1 LPSAPSAPGR
11 SVFISYSRRDAPRVD
26 ELAARLTGAG
36 VPYWLDR
43 DRIDG
48 AQTYG
53 PEIAEAIAGSAIVLL
68 ACSDAALRSREVK
81 QEIQLAWKYE
91 RPILPVLLEPTSFP
105 RQVEYWLTGW
115 QWIDTYSNPPDQW
128 WPLLLRALT
137 RAGFAA
143 GADEGGPAPAVAMPQ
158 PIAAAAAPPLPADLR
173 GLRSLASL
181 TDQIWPV
188 PRDAVAPGGAAPATR
203 GLGAPQPDVQHGYRI
218 GSRMCLA
225 LESERAGHL
234 LLLDEGPEN
243 LVYCLCP
250 SWFAPDTRLAAGR
263 TTLPQLGSRYDAFLL
278 TGVPGRE
285 HLLAVITDEPL
296 GLDWMPSDPAT
307 PARVLSP
314 TDIRQLLQ
322 LLHALDGS
330 RWSALST
337 YFDIVG

>member
-1 LPSAPSAPGR
+1 MPATSSASDR
-11 SVFISYSRRDAPRVD
+11 SVFISYSRRDATRVD
-26 ELAARLTGAG
+26 QLAALLAGAG
-36 VPYWLDR
+36 VTYWLDR

-53 PEIAEAIAGSAIVLL
+53 PEITEAIAGSALVLL

-91 RPILPVLLEPTSFP
+91 RPILPVLLEATSFP

-115 QWIDTYSNPPDQW
+115 QWIDTYSIPPEQW
-128 WPLLLRALT
+128 WPLLRRALS
-137 RAGFAA
+137 RAGLGTNAA
-143 GADEGGPAPAVAMPQ
+143 ADGPAPAD
-158 PIAAAAAPPLPADLR
+158 AAPDSTTAAAPPLPADLR

-188 PRDAVAPGGAAPATR
+188 PRDAVARGGAAPLTR
-203 GLGAPQPDVQHGYRI
+203 GLGAPQPDVQHSYRI
-218 GSRMCLA
+218 GNRMCLA
-225 LESERAGHL
+225 LESERQGHL
-234 LLLDEGPEN
+234 LLLDEGPEH

-250 SWFAPDTRLAAGR
+250 SWFAPDTRLTDGR
-263 TTLPQLGSRYDAFLL
+263 TILPQRGSRYDSFLL

-296 GLDWMPSDPAT
+296 RLDWMPPDPGS

-314 TDIRQLLQ
+314 SDTRQLIER
-322 LLHALDGS
+322 LHALDGS
-330 RWSALST
+330 RWTALST